1 MIAPQDGRLHV
12 YNETDKLVCFE
23 TGDLTGHN
31 TIVFWGGMG
40 AVLYSML
47 FLPKLSSSLP
57 GGWSLVQPVPRSS
70 IQGLSS
76 AAGDKNIQD
85 MHDLEEY
92 FRQSQGKN
100 GRMIYVGASIG
111 MVVLQ
116 HGKEGII
123 S

>member
-1 MIAPQDGRLHV
+1 MTAPQDGRLHV
-12 YNETDKLVCFE
+12 YNEADKLVCLE
-23 TGDLTGHN
+23 TGDLSGHN

-47 FLPKLSSSLP
+47 FLSKLSSSLP

-76 AAGDKNIQD
+76 TAGDKNIQD
-85 MHDLEEY
+85 LHDLEEY

-100 GRMIYVGASIG
+100 GRMIYMGASIG
-111 MVVLQ
+111 KIV
-116 HGKEGII
+116 
-123 S
+123 